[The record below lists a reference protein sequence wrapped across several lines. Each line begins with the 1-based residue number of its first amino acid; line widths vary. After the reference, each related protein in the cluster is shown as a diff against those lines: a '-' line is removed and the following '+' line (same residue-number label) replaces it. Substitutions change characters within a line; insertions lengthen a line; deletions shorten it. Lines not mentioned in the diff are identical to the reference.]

1 MGDVI
6 GIGQLGY
13 GGIGK
18 IHTLAY
24 RSIPYY
30 YPGALPEIRLAAVC
44 TSNPKSAAK
53 AAQEGGFARGYSSI
67 EELAADP
74 AVTVIDCSLPNFAHK
89 EAIRVALAAG
99 KHIYCEKPLAVDG
112 PEAMEMAAMA
122 QGATTKIGMTFNYR
136 FIPAM
141 TRAKALID
149 EGALGRVYSFQLLY
163 LHTGYQDE
171 SRPLSWRMDKGRSGG
186 GALLD
191 LGSHIIDLT
200 RYLLGDF
207 AEVSATAR
215 TFVTE
220 RPVRTGASEKGP
232 VTVDD
237 AVWMQARL
245 TDGSVGTLEVSRFAT
260 GSLDDLIVRIE
271 GERGAMKFSLMEGNW
286 LWWFDPQRGW
296 IRIDTVAGF
305 PGATIPPGRSILG
318 WSRMH
323 AENQYQFLRSVVE
336 GRAPVPG
343 LADGVATQLVMQA
356 AYESAETGRWT
367 AVPR

>member
-18 IHTLAY
+18 LHTFGY
-24 RSIPYY
+24 RSIPHY

-44 TSNPKSAAK
+44 TSRPETATK
-53 AAQEGGFARGYSSI
+53 AAAEGGFARGYSSI

-89 EAIRVALAAG
+89 DAIRAAIAAG
-99 KHIYCEKPLAVDG
+99 KHIYCEKPLCLDG
-112 PEAMEMAAMA
+112 EEAREIASLAKDSSV
-122 QGATTKIGMTFNYR
+122 KIGMTFNYR
-136 FIPAM
+136 FIPAI

-149 EGALGRVYSFQLLY
+149 QGALGQIYNFQLLY

-171 SRPLSWRMDKGRSGG
+171 SRPLSWRTSKEQSGG
-186 GALLD
+186 GALFD

-200 RYLLGDF
+200 RFLLSDF
-207 AEVSATAR
+207 AEVFATTR
-215 TFVTE
+215 TFVKE
-220 RPVRTGASEKGP
+220 RPLGKGSVEKAP

-271 GERGAMKFSLMEGNW
+271 GEKGALKFSLMEGNW
-286 LWWFDPQRGW
+286 LWWYDLERGW
-296 IRIDTVAGF
+296 TRIDTVTSF
-305 PGATIPPGRSILG
+305 PGASIPPARSILG

-323 AENQYQFLRSVVE
+323 AENQYQFLKSVVA
-336 GRAPVPG
+336 GRDPEPG
-343 LADGVATQLVMQA
+343 LPDGIAAQMVMQA
-356 AYESAETGRWT
+356 AYESAETGRWK
-367 AVPR
+367 AVPQ